1 MAATQASPNDRPS
14 SQDKVAVNQM
24 EHVFTTDDPALMKQP
39 VIEKVDEFGAHTKTD
54 PKEIALVKKIDWY
67 ILPMLWSMY
76 FLNFLDRNAM
86 INGKLDG
93 LAKDLNLKGTQYNT
107 CVSILFVGY
116 LCGQVPSNMIL
127 NRVRPSWYMAG
138 FMLAWSIVSLLTY
151 KCHDYGTML
160 ACRFL
165 LGITEAPFYPG
176 ALYML
181 SMFYTR
187 KEISVRMAIF
197 YTGNM
202 AASAF
207 SGLIAAP
214 IFAGMGGLRG
224 LSGWQW
230 LFIIQGAVSILV
242 AFVAFFLLPDSPLKT
257 RWLTEEERQLA
268 HTRIYNDTTDRR
280 EGTSVWKGLGEAAC
294 DWRTWVFCLMDNLH
308 LSANGF
314 KNFLPS
320 VVETLNYNTTIT
332 LVLTCP
338 PYVFSAFFSV
348 LVPWSSGRF
357 NERTWHI
364 TISKLVV
371 CLGFVMAVSS
381 LNMGVRYTG
390 IMIFVGATYGVNNLI
405 LGWTS
410 SVLGQTDEKK
420 AVAIAMANT
429 LGNAA
434 SIYTPYLWPD
444 ADQPRYL
451 KAMLAS
457 IGFSLGVIVCA
468 WFMRFALMRTNRKK
482 READPSATNFYV
494 Y

>member
-1 MAATQASPNDRPS
+1 MAIPSPNDRPS
-14 SQDKVAVNQM
+14 SPQDKVAVNQM
-24 EHVFTTDDPALMKQP
+24 EHVLTTDDPALMKQP
-39 VIEKVDEFGAHTKTD
+39 IIEKVDEFGAHTKTD

-67 ILPMLWSMY
+67 ILPILWVMY

-93 LAKDLNLKGTQYNT
+93 LDKDLGLKGTQYNT

-138 FMLAWSIVSLLTY
+138 FMMAWSIVSLLTY

-187 KEISVRMAIF
+187 KEVSTRMAIF

-214 IFAGMGGLRG
+214 IFSGMGGLQG

-242 AFVAFFLLPDSPLKT
+242 AFFAFFLLPDSPLKT

-280 EGTSVWKGLGEAAC
+280 EATSVWKGLREACC

-314 KNFLPS
+314 KNFLPT
-320 VVETLNYNTTIT
+320 VVKTLKFNTTVT

-338 PYVFSAFFSV
+338 PYLFSAIFSV
-348 LVPWSSGRF
+348 IVPWSSGKY

-371 CLGFVMAVSS
+371 CLGFVMSVSS

-410 SVLGQTDEKK
+410 SVLAQTDEKK

-444 ADQPRYL
+444 SDSPRFL
-451 KAMLAS
+451 TAMLAS
-457 IGFSLGVIVCA
+457 IGFSIGVIICA
-468 WFMRFALMRTNRKK
+468 WVMRFALMRTNRKK
-482 READPSATNFYV
+482 READPHATNFYV